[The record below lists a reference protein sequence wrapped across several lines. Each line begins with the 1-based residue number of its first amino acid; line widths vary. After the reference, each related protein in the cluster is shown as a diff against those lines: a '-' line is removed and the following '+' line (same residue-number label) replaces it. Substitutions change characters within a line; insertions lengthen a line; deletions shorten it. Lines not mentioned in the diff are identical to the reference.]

1 MSTYPVDIK
10 STTAATIAVHNALGT
25 GAPGRA
31 LGLFV
36 SKEGGQGVTTVK
48 IKDNTTVIGEFLFPA
63 STQTN
68 ATGYTQYMQFPGTG
82 LRASTSLKFE
92 IVTTATSVTLLHGQ
106 ELKVAT
112 ITYTVTVAS
121 GTNQYGTGNKF
132 YINGEVSPVL
142 YLQEGNTYIFDQS
155 DSSNA
160 VGGTHILA
168 FSTTAN
174 GTHAVPAGTAYTTGV
189 TTTGTPGTAG
199 ANTTIV
205 VAPVR
210 TTGAPLLFYYCT
222 AHSGMGNTAQTISP
236 TSGETEFNPQIDEI
250 IEEAYE
256 RTGVLGTRTGYQL
269 RSARRSLNIMFQEW
283 GNRGVHLWKIKLAK
297 VPLVEGQAEYNYASD
312 STNFPDD
319 IDSVLEAYYRNN
331 SDATAP
337 ADIALTKIDRSAYSA
352 TPNKLA
358 KGTPSQYYVQRQL
371 NPSIFLYTT
380 PSSSVSDSTTPS
392 NFQFCFYYLSKIQDV
407 GAYNNTSD
415 VVNRFYPCMISGL
428 AYYLSQKVS
437 PERSGE
443 LERRYESEMLRAL
456 DADNQGTSSF
466 ISPQTFYGDGV

>member
-1 MSTYPVDIK
+1 
-10 STTAATIAVHNALGT
+10 L
-25 GAPGRA
+25 
-31 LGLFV
+31 
-36 SKEGGQGVTTVK
+36 
-48 IKDNTTVIGEFLFPA
+48 
-63 STQTN
+63 
-68 ATGYTQYMQFPGTG
+68 
-82 LRASTSLKFE
+82 
-92 IVTTATSVTLLHGQ
+92 
-106 ELKVAT
+106 AT
-112 ITYTVTVAS
+112 ITYKVTVAT
-121 GTNQYGTGNKF
+121 GTNQYGTGNKY
-132 YINGEVSPVL
+132 YINGEANVVL

-155 DSSNA
+155 DSTN
-160 VGGTHILA
+160 GTHQIA

-174 GTHAVPAGTAYTTGV
+174 GTHATPAGTAYTTGV
-189 TTTGTPGTAG
+189 TTTGVPGNAG
-199 ANTTIV
+199 AKTTFN

-236 TSGETEFNPQIDEI
+236 TSETTEFNPQIDEI

-283 GNRGVHLWKIKLAK
+283 GNRGVHLWKVKLAK

-312 STNFPDD
+312 SENFPQD

-331 SDATAP
+331 SDTTAP
-337 ADIALTKIDRSAYSA
+337 VDISLTKIDRSAYSA
-352 TPNKLA
+352 TPNKLT

-371 NPSIFLYTT
+371 NPNIFLYAT
-380 PSSSVSDSTTPS
+380 PSSSVSSTTTPS